1 MIKRIKKLKKDDDLN
16 AKHFEEILDEV
27 TREIPTEDD
36 YRVNIVE
43 RKTITNIAPKGMR
56 HGEIRIDSSTENKK
70 LAICIEDNGIKKI
83 FGIDLIPVTET
94 GEINADWNATSGTA
108 EILNKPSAY
117 AMMMV
122 LG

>member
-1 MIKRIKKLKKDDDLN
+1 MIKRAKKLKKDDDVTAKNVEELLN
-16 AKHFEEILDEV
+16 EISSKV
-27 TREIPTEDD
+27 PTEDD

-43 RKTITNIAPKGMR
+43 RKLVTNIAPKGMKS
-56 HGEIRIDSSTENKK
+56 GEIRIDSSQSSKRITV
-70 LAICIEDNGIKKI
+70 CIEDNGIKKM
-83 FGIDLIPVTET
+83 FGIDLIPINET
-94 GEINADWNATSGTA
+94 GQINADWNASEGTA